1 MTTVVD
7 MITGAFS
14 YSGAAIA
21 HQLQRAGHR
30 VRTLT
35 GHPDRAPT
43 GNDIDVYPLDF
54 TDPTALVG
62 SLDGAQTL
70 YNTYWMRFQHRRC
83 DHDLAVG
90 NCLTLFDA
98 AARAG
103 VRRIVHISVLHPS
116 LSSPYS
122 YFRGKA
128 EVEQGLADVGV
139 PFAIARPAV
148 LFGGR
153 GVLINNF
160 AWLLRHLPV
169 FAIGGRG
176 DYSISGI
183 HVDDLARLCVDLG
196 ARSESVVVDAVG
208 PQTLTFKK
216 LVQTVRSAVGS
227 NAVIVP
233 VPGALLRTLSHA
245 MGIVL
250 RDKLLTNDEYQ
261 AMADGLA
268 YSDAPA
274 TGQIV
279 MTDWIAEHGPE
290 LGRRYANELER
301 HYRSPTRQAA
311 RGETP

>member
-1 MTTVVD
+1 M
-7 MITGAFS
+7 
-14 YSGAAIA
+14 
-21 HQLQRAGHR
+21 
-30 VRTLT
+30 
-35 GHPDRAPT
+35 
-43 GNDIDVYPLDF
+43 
-54 TDPTALVG
+54 
-62 SLDGAQTL
+62 
-70 YNTYWMRFQHRRC
+70 
-83 DHDLAVG
+83 
-90 NCLTLFDA
+90 
-98 AARAG
+98 
-103 VRRIVHISVLHPS
+103 
-116 LSSPYS
+116 
-122 YFRGKA
+122 
-128 EVEQGLADVGV
+128 
-139 PFAIARPAV
+139 
-148 LFGGR
+148 
-153 GVLINNF
+153 
-160 AWLLRHLPV
+160 
-169 FAIGGRG
+169 
-176 DYSISGI
+176 
-183 HVDDLARLCVDLG
+183 DDLARLCVDLG